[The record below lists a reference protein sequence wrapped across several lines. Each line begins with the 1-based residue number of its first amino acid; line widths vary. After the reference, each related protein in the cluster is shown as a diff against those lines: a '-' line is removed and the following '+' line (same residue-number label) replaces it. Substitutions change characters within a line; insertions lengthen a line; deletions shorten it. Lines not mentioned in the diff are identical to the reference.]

1 MTESQDLA
9 ELEQAFAKDPASNAF
24 IALSSAYLSQG
35 RFMEAMVVCKKGIK
49 SQPDNVEG
57 RLLLARVYAEQ
68 GKVPKALDEV
78 KALLEQKPD
87 LSGGPG
93 ADAYFF
99 LGQMHEKGGRFED
112 AIAAYKEALT
122 RNRNHAGAS
131 AALKAKGIDWTPG
144 PSPEEIAAAEAA
156 KRAAEEEARRQAEA
170 AAAAAAAAEAQRQ
183 AALAAQQAQRGPASG
198 MGGMGGMGG
207 GMSTPPTTSG
217 MGSNSGRVQRAQPP
231 SSLPPFPT
239 NDPAFQGVAGA
250 YGMMSGPV
258 PTISAGRRLGPGFTF
273 GLGALLLLVIAAVI
287 VILKVNKAE
296 QEEIVARWKAAS
308 KYIEGD
314 TTGGHRAALKEFEA
328 ALKIDDGQPHVA
340 GQYALSL
347 AIIAF
352 ERGDKEL
359 EDAARKAV
367 ERAKK
372 VADDNPNSVAAQMIM
387 LRQEGKA
394 NEAIDL
400 AKKLNSDETALQMPV
415 RVQLG
420 RSYAALGKVP
430 EMMKVAQGMKDT
442 PNAAVLNFVG
452 EAYRRIGDHGYARVA
467 LDGAMKNEL
476 DHDPSRAL
484 RALVILEDDDITN
497 LDVAID
503 DLNTLKE
510 LGKDAVGV
518 KQRGY
523 ASLGLALVGK
533 KLGRP
538 DRENDRELQ
547 NARTTLRS
555 DPEVPLFDAKQWL
568 ASEEPAK
575 AIPLAQEAI
584 KLDKVRLE
592 PYLTIAEA
600 AAKSKQWAVADAAL
614 ADAQVVFGDNLELG
628 LAKANRLGAEG
639 KWEPAI
645 AQLKGMIAA
654 HDNAEVYRELGKIH
668 LRKEPQDVNGAVEW
682 LKKAAEKAAKR
693 SPAIQANVYT
703 WLGRAYAGT
712 GDHKQAKEIYA
723 QSLAATTQYSQ
734 TYYWIGLSLMELGEK
749 PAAKDAFQKYLRA
762 EPNGQF
768 VERAK
773 AKLSEL

>member
-1 MTESQDLA
+1 MAETQDLA
-9 ELEQAFAKDPASNAF
+9 ELEQAFAKDPTGPAF
-24 IALSSAYLSQG
+24 VALSSAYLQQG

-49 SQPDNVEG
+49 SQPDNIDG

-87 LSGGPG
+87 LSGKPG
-93 ADAYFF
+93 ADAHFF
-99 LGQMHEKGGRFED
+99 LGQMHEKSGRFED
-112 AIAAYKEALT
+112 AIESFKEALRKDKT
-122 RNRNHAGAS
+122 HAGANG
-131 AALKAKGIDWTPG
+131 ALKAKGIDWTPG
-144 PSPEEIAAAEAA
+144 PSAEEIAAAEAA
-156 KRAAEEEARRQAEA
+156 KRAEEEAQ
-170 AAAAAAAAEAQRQ
+170 AAAAAAEAQRQ
-183 AALAAQQAQRGPASG
+183 AEAAAAAQAAQQAAQAQRSVGGPGTSAA
-198 MGGMGGMGG
+198 

-217 MGSNSGRVQRAQPP
+217 MGSTSGRVPRASQPP

-273 GLGALLLLVIAAVI
+273 GLGALLLLVIAAVV
-287 VILKVNKAE
+287 VILKINKQE

-328 ALKIDDGQPHVA
+328 ALKIDDEQAHVA

-347 AIIAF
+347 AIISF
-352 ERGDKEL
+352 ERGEKEL
-359 EDAARKAV
+359 EDAARKAI
-367 ERAKK
+367 EKAKK
-372 VADDNPNSVAAQMIM
+372 VADDNPNSVAAQMIL
-387 LRQEGKA
+387 LRNEGKA
-394 NEAIDL
+394 AEAVEL
-400 AKKLNSDETALQMPV
+400 AKKLNSDEAQLQMPV

-420 RSYAALGKVP
+420 KSYAALGKVP
-430 EMMKVAQGMKDT
+430 EMMKVAHTMKDT
-442 PNAAVLNFVG
+442 PNAAVLAFVG

-547 NARTTLRS
+547 AAKSTLRS
-555 DPEVPLFDAKQWL
+555 DPEVPLFEAKQLL
-568 ASEEPAK
+568 AADEATK

-592 PYLTIAEA
+592 PYLTIVDA
-600 AAKSKQWAVADAAL
+600 AAKAKQWAAADQAL
-614 ADAQVVFGDNLELG
+614 TDAQAVFGDNLELG
-628 LAKANRLGAEG
+628 LAKSSRFAAEG
-639 KWEPAI
+639 KWDQAI

-654 HDNAEVYRELGKIH
+654 HDVAEVYRELGKLN
-668 LRKEPQDVNGAVEW
+668 LRKEPQDVNGAVDW

-693 SPAIQANVYT
+693 APGVQANVYT
-703 WLGRAYAGT
+703 WLGRAYAGS

-723 QSLAATTQYSQ
+723 QSLAATTAYSQ
-734 TYYWIGLSLMELGEK
+734 TYYWIGLSLIELGER
-749 PAAKDAFQKYLRA
+749 PAAKDALTKYLRA

-768 VERAK
+768 KERAS
-773 AKLSEL
+773 AKLQEL

>member
-1 MTESQDLA
+1 MAETQDLA
-9 ELEQAFAKDPASNAF
+9 ELEQAFAKDPTGPAF
-24 IALSSAYLSQG
+24 VALSSAYLQQG

-49 SQPDNVEG
+49 SQPDNIDG

-87 LSGGPG
+87 LAGQPG
-93 ADAYFF
+93 ADAHFF
-99 LGQMHEKGGRFED
+99 LGQMHEKSGRFEE
-112 AIAAYKEALT
+112 AIESFKEAL
-122 RNRNHAGAS
+122 RRHKSHVGAT

-144 PSPEEIAAAEAA
+144 PSAEEIAAAEAA
-156 KRAAEEEARRQAEA
+156 KRAEEEARQ
-170 AAAAAAAAEAQRQ
+170 AAAAAEAQRQ
-183 AALAAQQAQRGPASG
+183 AEAAAAAQAQAQAQRGPGSSAS
-198 MGGMGGMGG
+198 

-217 MGSNSGRVQRAQPP
+217 MGNNSGRVQRASQPP
-231 SSLPPFPT
+231 QPMQEFP

-273 GLGALLLLVIAAVI
+273 GLGALLLLVIAAVV
-287 VILKVNKAE
+287 VILKINKAE

-308 KYIEGD
+308 KYIESD

-328 ALKIDDGQPHVA
+328 ALKIDDEQANVA

-352 ERGDKEL
+352 ERGEKEL
-359 EDAARKAV
+359 EDQAHKAV
-367 ERAKK
+367 EKAKK
-372 VADDNPNSVAAQMIM
+372 VADENPASVAAQMIA
-387 LRQEGKA
+387 LRADGKA
-394 NEAIDL
+394 GEAVEL
-400 AKKLNSDETALQMPV
+400 AKKLNSDEAQLQMPV
-415 RVQLG
+415 RIQLG

-430 EMMKVAQGMKDT
+430 EMMKVAQTMKDT
-442 PNAAVLNFVG
+442 PNASVLTFVG

-476 DHDPSRAL
+476 DHDPARAL

-547 NARTTLRS
+547 AAKTTLRG
-555 DPEVPLFDAKQWL
+555 DPEVPLFEAKQWL
-568 ASEEPAK
+568 STEEPAK

-592 PYLTIAEA
+592 PYLTIVDA
-600 AAKSKQWAVADAAL
+600 ASKSKQWAVADAAL
-614 ADAQVVFGDNLELG
+614 ADATAVFGDNLELG
-628 LAKANRLGAEG
+628 LAKANRFGAEN
-639 KWEPAI
+639 KWDQATT
-645 AQLKGMIAA
+645 QLKGMIAV
-654 HDNAEVYRELGKIH
+654 HDVAEVYRELGKIN
-668 LRKEPQDVNGAVEW
+668 LRKDPQDVNAAVDW

-693 SPAIQANVYT
+693 SPGVQANVYT
-703 WLGRAYAGT
+703 WLGRAYAGN

-723 QSLAATTQYSQ
+723 QSLGATTAYSQ
-734 TYYWIGLSLMELGEK
+734 AYYWIGLSLIELGER
-749 PAAKDAFQKYLRA
+749 PAAKDALTKYLRA
-762 EPNGQF
+762 EPSGQY
-768 VERAK
+768 VDRAK
-773 AKLSEL
+773 AKLNEL